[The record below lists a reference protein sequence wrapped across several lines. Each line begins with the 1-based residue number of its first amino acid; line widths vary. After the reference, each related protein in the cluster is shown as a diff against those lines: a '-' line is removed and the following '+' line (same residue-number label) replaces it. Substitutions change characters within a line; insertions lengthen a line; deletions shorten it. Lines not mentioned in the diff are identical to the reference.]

1 MRKFNELLNHIKN
14 WNEWRKHN
22 RNSKLHQILVLFKFK
37 HSPTFNYS
45 QWEDMDFFRESET
58 VCDKCPKLDECISSG
73 AVINITGMGDTK
85 QHYLRNVCCENNQ

>member
-1 MRKFNELLNHIKN
+1 
-14 WNEWRKHN
+14 
-22 RNSKLHQILVLFKFK
+22 
-37 HSPTFNYS
+37 
-45 QWEDMDFFRESET
+45 MDYFRESET